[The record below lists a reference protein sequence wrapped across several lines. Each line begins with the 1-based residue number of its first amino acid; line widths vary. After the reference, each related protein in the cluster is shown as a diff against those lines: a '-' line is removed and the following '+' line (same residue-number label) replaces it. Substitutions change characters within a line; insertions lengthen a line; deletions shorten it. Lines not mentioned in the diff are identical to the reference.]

1 MDSRIA
7 VIGLAA
13 AAFFAVTACAAIEG
27 KPSPNAGAGTEPSTS
42 TGTTSAP
49 AGTTSAVASA
59 ALDDADPCGLV
70 TAEDVE
76 RALGALDGEP
86 RRNDLGTA
94 RSCEYEVDKRLLV
107 VDIRTNVGLAGVNAT
122 GPVTDLTIGGHQVK
136 AWVSQGG
143 TCFVVLGV
151 TESSR
156 VDITA
161 QPRTGAQE
169 CGPAQR
175 LAELVEP
182 KLP

>member
-13 AAFFAVTACAAIEG
+13 AAFFAVTACGTIEG
-27 KPSPNAGAGTEPSTS
+27 KPSPNAGAGTQPSTS
-42 TGTTSAP
+42 TGTTP
-49 AGTTSAVASA
+49 AGAPA
-59 ALDDADPCGLV
+59 ALDDADPCALV

-107 VDIRTNVGLAGVNAT
+107 VDIRTNVGLTGVNAT
-122 GPVTDLTIGGHQVK
+122 GPVTDLTIGGHRVK

-161 QPRTGAQE
+161 QPKTGTQE